1 MLKEKVGVIYNLLL
15 LTEKLSLLE
24 GVFKLM
30 NEMEEQVISLSEIFE
45 ALKKRWIMIVAITLA
60 ATLISGLVSFFV
72 IDPVYEASTKLF
84 IGKEESDDTAYNS
97 SDINMYQ
104 QLLQTYAQA
113 IKTKDLASRAIG
125 TLSYDLEPSTVI
137 SNLTV
142 TPITSTQILEIKY
155 KSKDPKEA
163 KDILKNVTDEFIV
176 TAKELVPN
184 GNVRVIEEVELPES
198 PVSPN
203 KTMNIAIA
211 FLLGLMVS
219 VGLVFLLEYLDNTY
233 KNKEQLEKELDI
245 PVLGTIPDIDM
256 V

>member
-1 MLKEKVGVIYNLLL
+1 
-15 LTEKLSLLE
+15 
-24 GVFKLM
+24 M

-45 ALKKRWIMIVAITLA
+45 AIKKRWIMIVAITLVS
-60 ATLISGLVSFFV
+60 TLVSGILSFFV
-72 IDPVYEASTKLF
+72 IDPIYESSTKVF
-84 IGKEESDDTAYNS
+84 IGKDESDNAAYNS

-113 IKTKDLASRAIG
+113 IKTKDLASKAIDKLDY
-125 TLSYDLEPSTVI
+125 TLEPSYVI

-142 TPITSTQILEIKY
+142 NPITSTQILEIKY
-155 KSKDPKEA
+155 RSKDQKEA
-163 KDILKNVTDEFIV
+163 KDVLKNVTDEFIV

-184 GNVRVIEEVELPES
+184 GNVRIIEEVELPES

-203 KTMNIAIA
+203 KPMNIAIA

-233 KNKEQLEKELDI
+233 KNREQLEKELDI
-245 PVLGTIPDIDM
+245 PVLGAIPDVDIL
-256 V
+256 

>member
-1 MLKEKVGVIYNLLL
+1 
-15 LTEKLSLLE
+15 
-24 GVFKLM
+24 M

-60 ATLISGLVSFFV
+60 ATLVSGILSFFV
-72 IDPVYEASTKLF
+72 IDPVYETSTKVF
-84 IGKEESDDTAYNS
+84 IGKEESDDAAYNS

-113 IKTKDLASRAIG
+113 IKTKDLSARALKG
-125 TLSYDLEPSTVI
+125 LDYDLEASDVLGG
-137 SNLTV
+137 LTV
-142 TPITSTQILEIKY
+142 NPIASTQILEIKY
-155 KSKDPKEA
+155 KSKEPKEA
-163 KDILKNVTDEFIV
+163 MDVLKNVTNEFIV

-184 GNVRVIEEVELPES
+184 GNVRVIEEVELPEN

-203 KTMNIAIA
+203 KKMNIAIA
-211 FLLGLMVS
+211 FLLGFMVS

-233 KNKEQLEKELDI
+233 KNKDQLEKELDI
-245 PVLGTIPDIDM
+245 PVLGTIPDVDL

>member
-1 MLKEKVGVIYNLLL
+1 
-15 LTEKLSLLE
+15 
-24 GVFKLM
+24 M

-45 ALKKRWIMIVAITLA
+45 ALKKRWIMIVAITLT
-60 ATLISGLVSFFV
+60 ATLISGVVSFFV
-72 IDPVYEASTKLF
+72 IDPVYEASTKVF
-84 IGKEESDDTAYNS
+84 IGKEESDDAAYNS

-104 QLLQTYAQA
+104 QLLQTYAEA
-113 IKTKDLASRAIG
+113 IKTKDLVSRAMDN
-125 TLSYDLEPSTVI
+125 LVFELEVKDVVKELEV
-137 SNLTV
+137 N
-142 TPITSTQILEIKY
+142 PITSTQILEIKY
-155 KSKDPKEA
+155 KSKNPREA
-163 KDILKNVTDEFIV
+163 KDVLKNVTDEFII

-184 GNVRVIEEVELPES
+184 GNVRVIEEVELPEG

-203 KTMNIAIA
+203 KKMNIAIA

-245 PVLGTIPDIDM
+245 PVLGAIPDIDM